1 MIGHVR
7 SLVTYYTLIC
17 SLYQPQKKDVLG
29 RTKEIDD
36 RLCALSL
43 ISDFLFDV
51 EWRIWFPFRHN
62 ETHFS
67 RWWKSRKKQTKKKK
81 KKKIDWKAVLF
92 KKRNMGVFVYIFP
105 DGCPFSFSFL
115 LCLLIGAWRHWKE
128 ASPRRWLLWWE
139 VVVLLRPIQS
149 SLGRALK
156 RNGSMMH
163 DHFPP
168 FFSFFGVPA
177 SNSNLKQSRKKRE

>member
-1 MIGHVR
+1 MFRVEQKRSMTVYVR
-7 SLVTYYTLIC
+7 SRWFPIFYSTSNGEFDFHFDTIKHISVVDEIIERNR
-17 SLYQPQKKDVLG
+17 QKK
-29 RTKEIDD
+29 K
-36 RLCALSL
+36 
-43 ISDFLFDV
+43 
-51 EWRIWFPFRHN
+51 N
-62 ETHFS
+62 
-67 RWWKSRKKQTKKKK
+67 